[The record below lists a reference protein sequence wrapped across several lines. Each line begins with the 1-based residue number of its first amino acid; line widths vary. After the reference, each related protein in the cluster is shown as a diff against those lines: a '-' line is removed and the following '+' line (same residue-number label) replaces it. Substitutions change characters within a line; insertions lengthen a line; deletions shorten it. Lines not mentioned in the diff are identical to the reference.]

1 MKSTVFRLI
10 VLAALTGIAAAL
22 SFGYLGRL
30 HPALDS
36 FSHFRVHLAVLL
48 LILVPVLL
56 LVRLRIEALFAV
68 LLGGLTLGTT
78 LWEGAGATPAHASGA
93 VAGPVYKVLHLNV
106 YYRNERQDAVLSLI
120 GEVRPDVV
128 MLNEVSARWHE
139 KIRLL
144 EGAYPYTLIC
154 PKPDDLGGTAIL
166 SRRPFATGFHPQC
179 GARGDVAH
187 LRYDF
192 GGQAV
197 DMIAVHL
204 GWPWPF
210 HQQKQMPRVLPLMRE
225 VGPTAILAGDL
236 NSAPW
241 SYSARSLADAAGAR
255 ILRGLGSTY
264 LHRIA
269 PDWLRRTIGLPIDHV
284 MVKGAVVPVKLQTI
298 EGGNSDHLPVL
309 FEFTLL
315 PEEKPAEVRQAAVR
329 E

>member
-1 MKSTVFRLI
+1 MNSTVFRLI

-36 FSHFRVHLAVLL
+36 FSHFRVHLAGLL

-192 GGQAV
+192 GG
-197 DMIAVHL
+197 
-204 GWPWPF
+204 
-210 HQQKQMPRVLPLMRE
+210 
-225 VGPTAILAGDL
+225 PTAIIAGDL